1 MKNRII
7 IPVLFLCILIACAGC
22 TAPQGTSPSGTV
34 SPAGSPAGTAGAA
47 LVPGPTDTMPDYSAV
62 TVDVGE
68 KEFDGKIPVI
78 FRGGKGLIHTKKIE
92 VKLTKTDGAV
102 QTATV
107 GIKVGDEA
115 ILQGTRGEPGLKGQP
130 DRVEV
135 WVTTDSGQTYKT
147 VDVLREYRSRA

>member
-1 MKNRII
+1 
-7 IPVLFLCILIACAGC
+7 
-22 TAPQGTSPSGTV
+22 
-34 SPAGSPAGTAGAA
+34 
-47 LVPGPTDTMPDYSAV
+47 MPDYSAV

-78 FRGGKGLIHTKKIE
+78 FRGGKGLVHTKKID
-92 VKLTKTDGAV
+92 VKLTRTDGSV

-107 GIKVGDEA
+107 GTKVGDEA

-135 WVTTDSGQTYKT
+135 WVTTDSGQTFKT